1 MSRYLAAAA
10 VLAADTAVFAAVQH
24 GNQGIFGLLV
34 LAAYALTAWAAYLT
48 GLTLLSRADTAT
60 VVGTALVAG
69 TAQVLHTP
77 AAAQQHIAG
86 FVMFFVLPLLVG
98 RYLAQH
104 RRLVRTLDAHN
115 RQLRT
120 EQTLLTEREQLRE
133 RLRIARDMHDSLGR
147 RLSLVSVQAAAL
159 EVGDDLPAEQKAA
172 VQALAGSAR
181 DAVTELYQLI
191 GSLRGAA
198 DETPG
203 AGAVPALVA
212 DFRAAGVEV
221 TVTGTCGPLPEPA
234 SHAVYRV
241 VEEGL
246 TNAAKHAPASAV
258 AIHLTRE
265 TDALVV
271 TVSNPLTGQDEPGG
285 GFGLAGLA
293 ERVGAAGGFLDHRAD
308 HGWFRLVAMLPTT
321 AFEPAPR
328 IGRTRATLVGV
339 AAAALL
345 FLLLPAS
352 FVVGAG

>member
-1 MSRYLAAAA
+1 MGRYLAVGAVLTADAA
-10 VLAADTAVFAAVQH
+10 VCTAVQH
-24 GNQGIFGLLV
+24 GNQGIFGLLL
-34 LAAYALTAWAAYLT
+34 LAAYALTGWTAYLT

-60 VVGTALVAG
+60 VAGSAVAAAALQA
-69 TAQVLHTP
+69 VLVP
-77 AAAQQHIAG
+77 AATPQHVSG
-86 FVMFFVLPLLVG
+86 FVVFFVLPLLVG

-104 RRLVRTLDAHN
+104 RTLVRTLDAHN

-120 EQTLLTEREQLRE
+120 EQTLLAEREQLRE

-147 RLSLVSVQAAAL
+147 RLSLVSVQAAAI
-159 EVGDDLPAEQKAA
+159 EVGDLPAAQKAA
-172 VQALAGSAR
+172 VHALAGSAR
-181 DAVTELYQLI
+181 DAVSELYQLI

-203 AGAVPALVA
+203 ADAVPALVA

-221 TVTGTCGPLPEPA
+221 AVTGACGPLPESA
-234 SHAVYRV
+234 SRAVYRV

-246 TNAAKHAPASAV
+246 TNAAKHAPGHPV

-271 TVSNPLTGQDEPGG
+271 TVANAHTGHAEPGG

-293 ERVGAAGGFLDHRAD
+293 ERVGAAGGFLDHRAG
-308 HGWFRLVAMLPTT
+308 HGSFRLVAMLPTT
-321 AFEPAPR
+321 AFEPGR
-328 IGRTRATLVGV
+328 RGGRTRATFVGV
-339 AAAALL
+339 ATAVLL

-352 FVVGAG
+352 LLTGVS

>member
-1 MSRYLAAAA
+1 MGRYLAAGA
-10 VLAADTAVFAAVQH
+10 VLAADAAVFAAVQH

-34 LAAYALTAWAAYLT
+34 LAAYALTAWTAYLT
-48 GLTLLSRADTAT
+48 GLTLTSRADTAT
-60 VVGTALVAG
+60 VAGTALAG
-69 TAQVLHTP
+69 GALQVVLVP
-77 AAAQQHIAG
+77 AATPQHIAG
-86 FVMFFVLPLLVG
+86 FVVFFVLPLLVG

-104 RRLVRTLDAHN
+104 RTLVRTLDAHN

-120 EQTLLTEREQLRE
+120 EQALLAEREQLRE

-159 EVGDDLPAEQKAA
+159 EVGDLPAEQKAA

-181 DAVTELYQLI
+181 DAVSELYQLI

-198 DETPG
+198 EETPG
-203 AGAVPALVA
+203 ADAVPALVA
-212 DFRAAGVEV
+212 DFRAAGIDV
-221 TVTGTCGPLPEPA
+221 TVTGTCGPLPESA
-234 SHAVYRV
+234 SRALYRV

-246 TNAAKHAPASAV
+246 TNAAKHAPGAPV

-271 TVSNPLTGQDEPGG
+271 TVSNPLDDHDGPGG

-293 ERVGAAGGFLDHRAD
+293 ERVGAAGGFLDHRVDA
-308 HGWFRLVAMLPTT
+308 GTFLLVAMLPTT
-321 AFEPAPR
+321 AFAPEPRA
-328 IGRTRATLVGV
+328 GRTRVTLVGV
-339 AAAALL
+339 ATAALL

-352 FVVGAG
+352 LLTGVS